1 MPLGPKNRFSSRS
14 RGAATRRGEEEEN
27 RFSSGSRGAATRR
40 GEEEEGSVTLILV
53 ERCVDKL
60 GGANA
65 KSNEDFPAARWTDS
79 TFKDTIFAD
88 CILNKVTGVVSL
100 YIPFKN

>member
-1 MPLGPKNRFSSRS
+1 MPLGPKK
-14 RGAATRRGEEEEN
+14 

-40 GEEEEGSVTLILV
+40 GEEEEGSDTLILV
-53 ERCVDKL
+53 ERCIDNL

-65 KSNEDFPAARWTDS
+65 KSNEDFPAARWADS

-88 CILNKVTGVVSL
+88 CILIKVTGVEISTYSL
-100 YIPFKN
+100 